1 MGDMIKTALEI
12 ALEKAAM
19 LDDLTDLEKETI
31 ANKKK
36 LEPAMAGFYRGKS
49 GPEQLWQELKDGSLS
64 LLKQEQANLIESL
77 KFNLDTKELQ
87 RRSKGIIAVESLK
100 KEQKTSALQQSLKM
114 LETIQHKA
122 ETEKNQVFNE
132 FKKAVEG
139 NPQARNKVVE
149 QGGQKVV
156 VKLSVEDA
164 IMQNPQWRQFASELV
179 TNYEDQF
186 EQAIAALKNII
197 S

>member
-19 LDDLTDLEKETI
+19 LDDLTDAEKEVI

-36 LEPAMAGFYRGKS
+36 LEPVLANFYKGS
-49 GPEQLWQELKDGSLS
+49 SDPEKLWQELKDGNIS
-64 LLKQEQANLIESL
+64 LLKQAQINLAESL
-77 KFNLDTKELQ
+77 KFNIDPKELQ
-87 RRSKGIIAVESLK
+87 RRNKGIIAIESLK
-100 KEQKTSALQQSLKM
+100 KEQKTSAVQQSLKM

-122 ETEKNQVFNE
+122 ETEKNQMFNE

-149 QGGQKVV
+149 QNGQKVV
-156 VKLSVEDA
+156 LKLSVEEA
-164 IMQNPQWRQFASELV
+164 IMQNPQWKQFSMELEK
-179 TNYEDQF
+179 NYEDQF
-186 EQAIAALKNII
+186 EQAVAQLK
-197 S
+197 STVS

>member
-12 ALEKAAM
+12 ALEKASM
-19 LDDLTDLEKETI
+19 LDDLTDAEKEAI

-36 LEPAMAGFYRGKS
+36 LEPAMAGFYKGKS
-49 GPEQLWQELKDGSLS
+49 GPEQLWQELKDGSPS
-64 LLKQEQANLIESL
+64 LLKQAQVNLIESL
-77 KFNLDTKELQ
+77 KFNLDVKELQ
-87 RRSKGIIAVESLK
+87 RRCKGIIAVESLK
-100 KEQKTSALQQSLKM
+100 KEQRTSILQQNLKI
-114 LETIQHKA
+114 LDTIQHKA

-164 IMQNPQWRQFASELV
+164 IMQNPQWRQFTTELEK
-179 TNYEDQF
+179 NYEDQF

-197 S
+197 L

>member
-1 MGDMIKTALEI
+1 MGDKIKTALEI
-12 ALEKAAM
+12 AMEKAAM
-19 LDDLTDLEKETI
+19 LDDLTDIEKEAI

-36 LEPAMAGFYRGKS
+36 LEPAMAGFYKGKS
-49 GPEQLWQELKDGSLS
+49 GPEQLWQELKDGSPA
-64 LLKQEQANLIESL
+64 LLKQAQINLIESL
-77 KFNLDTKELQ
+77 KFNLDVKELQ
-87 RRSKGIIAVESLK
+87 RRNKGIIAIESLK
-100 KEQKTSALQQSLKM
+100 KEQKTSILQQSLKI

-132 FKKAVEG
+132 FKKAVES

-164 IMQNPQWRQFASELV
+164 IIQNPQWRQFAMDLEK
-179 TNYEDQF
+179 NYEDQF
-186 EQAIAALKNII
+186 EQAAASVKNII
-197 S
+197 L

>member
-19 LDDLTDLEKETI
+19 LDDLTDAEKEVI

-36 LEPAMAGFYRGKS
+36 LEPVLASFYKGS
-49 GPEQLWQELKDGSLS
+49 SDPEKLWQELKDGNIS
-64 LLKQEQANLIESL
+64 LLKQAQINLAESL
-77 KFNLDTKELQ
+77 KFNIDPKELQ
-87 RRSKGIIAVESLK
+87 RRNKGIIAIESLK
-100 KEQKTSALQQSLKM
+100 KDQKTSAVQQSLKM

-149 QGGQKVV
+149 QNGQKVV
-156 VKLSVEDA
+156 LKLSVEDA
-164 IMQNPQWRQFASELV
+164 IMQNPQWKQFSMELEK
-179 TNYEDQF
+179 NYEDQF
-186 EQAIAALKNII
+186 EQGVAQLK
-197 S
+197 STVS

>member
-1 MGDMIKTALEI
+1 MGDTIKTALEI

-19 LDDLTDLEKETI
+19 LDDLTEAEKEEI

-36 LEPAMAGFYRGKS
+36 LEPVIAGFYKGKS
-49 GPEQLWQELKDGSLS
+49 GPEQLWQELKDSKAS
-64 LLKQEQANLIESL
+64 LLKQAQINLIESL
-77 KFNLDTKELQ
+77 KFNLDPKELQ
-87 RRSKGIIAVESLK
+87 RRNKGIIAIESLK
-100 KEQKTSALQQSLKM
+100 KEQKTSTIQQGLKI
-114 LETIQHKA
+114 LESVQHKA
-122 ETEKNQVFNE
+122 ESEKNQVFNE

-164 IMQNPQWRQFASELV
+164 IMQNPQWRQFSMELEK
-179 TNYEDQF
+179 NYEDQF
-186 EQAIAALKNII
+186 EQALASLKKSII
-197 S
+197 

>member
-1 MGDMIKTALEI
+1 MGDMIKTALEL
-12 ALEKAAM
+12 ALEKTAM
-19 LDDLTDLEKETI
+19 LDDLTDTEKEAI

-36 LEPAMAGFYRGKS
+36 LEPAMAGFYKGKS
-49 GPEQLWQELKDGSLS
+49 GPEQLWQELKDENLS
-64 LLKQEQANLIESL
+64 LLKQAQVNLIESL

-87 RRSKGIIAVESLK
+87 RRNKGIIAVESLK
-100 KEQKTSALQQSLKM
+100 KEQKTSVLQQSLKM

-122 ETEKNQVFNE
+122 ETEKTQVFNE

-164 IMQNPQWRQFASELV
+164 IMQNPQWRQFTSELA

-186 EQAIAALKNII
+186 EQAITVLKNII
-197 S
+197 A

>member
-1 MGDMIKTALEI
+1 MGDMIKTALEL
-12 ALEKAAM
+12 ALEKTAM
-19 LDDLTDLEKETI
+19 LDDLTETEKEAI

-36 LEPAMAGFYRGKS
+36 LEPAMAGFYKGKS

-64 LLKQEQANLIESL
+64 LLKQSQINLIESL

-87 RRSKGIIAVESLK
+87 RRNKGIIAVESLK
-100 KEQKTSALQQSLKM
+100 KEQKTSVLQQGLKM

-164 IMQNPQWRQFASELV
+164 IMQNPQWRQFTSELA
-179 TNYEDQF
+179 TNYEAQF

>member
-1 MGDMIKTALEI
+1 MGDMIKTALQI
-12 ALEKAAM
+12 ALEKTAM
-19 LDDLTDLEKETI
+19 LDDLTDSEKEEI

-36 LEPAMAGFYRGKS
+36 LEPAMAGFYKGKS
-49 GPEQLWQELKDGSLS
+49 GPEELWQELKDGGPS
-64 LLKQEQANLIESL
+64 LLKQAQVNLIESL

-100 KEQKTSALQQSLKM
+100 KEKKTSVLQQGLKM

-122 ETEKNQVFNE
+122 ETEKNQVFEE

-164 IMQNPQWRQFASELV
+164 IMQNPQWKQFVSELA

-186 EQAIAALKNII
+186 DQAIAGVKNII
-197 S
+197 L

>member
-1 MGDMIKTALEI
+1 MGDTIKTALEI

-19 LDDLTDLEKETI
+19 LDELTDKEKEEI

-36 LEPAMAGFYRGKS
+36 LEPAMAGFYKGKS
-49 GPEQLWQELKDGSLS
+49 DPEQLWQELKDGSPA
-64 LLKQEQANLIESL
+64 LLKQAQLNLIESL

-100 KEQKTSALQQSLKM
+100 KEQKTSVLQQSVKM
-114 LETIQHKA
+114 LEAIQHKA

-132 FKKAVEG
+132 FKKAVES

-156 VKLSVEDA
+156 VKLTVEDA
-164 IMQNPQWRQFASELV
+164 IMQHPQWRQVTSELAA
-179 TNYEDQF
+179 NYEEQF
-186 EQAIAALKNII
+186 EQAIEALKNII

>member
-1 MGDMIKTALEI
+1 MGDMIKTALEL
-12 ALEKAAM
+12 ALEKTAM
-19 LDDLTDLEKETI
+19 LDDLTETEKEAI

-36 LEPAMAGFYRGKS
+36 LEPAMAGFYKGKS

-64 LLKQEQANLIESL
+64 LLKQSQINLIESL

-87 RRSKGIIAVESLK
+87 RRNKGIIAVESLK
-100 KEQKTSALQQSLKM
+100 KEQKTSVLQQGLKM

-164 IMQNPQWRQFASELV
+164 IMQNPQWRQFTSELA

>member
-1 MGDMIKTALEI
+1 MGDTIKTALEI
-12 ALEKAAM
+12 AMEKAAM
-19 LDDLTDLEKETI
+19 LDDLTDTEKEAI

-36 LEPAMAGFYRGKS
+36 LEPAMANFYKGKS
-49 GPEQLWQELKDGSLS
+49 DPEQLWQELKEGSPA
-64 LLKQEQANLIESL
+64 LLKQAQLNLVESL
-77 KFNLDTKELQ
+77 KFNIDTKELQ

-100 KEQKTSALQQSLKM
+100 KEQKTSILQQGVKM

-122 ETEKNQVFNE
+122 ETEKTQVFNE

-164 IMQNPQWRQFASELV
+164 IMQHPQWKQVTSELAA
-179 TNYEDQF
+179 NYEEQF
-186 EQAIAALKNII
+186 EQAIAALKTII